1 MTLENSVALFI
12 GKTNK
17 SPARRR
23 KIMKDIIKT
32 KRLALGLS
40 QENEAVFRDFK
51 ALENLAKDQ
60 KAGHKM

>member
-1 MTLENSVALFI
+1 
-12 GKTNK
+12 
-17 SPARRR
+17 
-23 KIMKDIIKT
+23 MKDIIKT